1 MQLNKNFF
9 LTLFKCPSLF
19 FANNNGQVNKL
30 TPLLFCDFIHYSN
43 SNNILLSQETELK
56 EVAGKPKL
64 HNTKINLSLM
74 NEVHK
79 NVNGDNYLIIT
90 KCYWLHLYH
99 SEQTFFTLDS
109 WYVPLL
115 FCSQNTQTIIS
126 RQILVNGEPEIL

>member
-30 TPLLFCDFIHYSN
+30 TPLLFCDFIHYNN
-43 SNNILLSQETELK
+43 SNNNLLSQETELK

-79 NVNGDNYLIIT
+79 NEWRQLTYYYQMLLTAFISFRADIFHSRFLVCSIAFLFTKHSNY
-90 KCYWLHLYH
+90 
-99 SEQTFFTLDS
+99 
-109 WYVPLL
+109 
-115 FCSQNTQTIIS
+115 N
-126 RQILVNGEPEIL
+126 